1 MKAFIIGAGTM
12 GSGIAQAFAAAGY
25 VTTICDI
32 NRDLAVSGVK
42 RIEKSLLKLVEK
54 GRMEDAERLAIMGRL
69 RAAADFD
76 SAKDCEIAVEAA
88 AEIIN
93 VKKDIF
99 KKLEAACSPE
109 AILATNTSSLS
120 VTEIA
125 AAVNT
130 PQRVIGMHFFN
141 PVPVMKLVEVING
154 MQTSPEVTRKVFDIA
169 KSLNKE
175 PIEVAEGP
183 GFVVNRLLVPMINE
197 ACEILAEGIASAE
210 DIDKAMM
217 LGANHPM
224 GPLALS
230 DLIGNDITLAIM
242 ETLYSETGDSKYRPS
257 TLLKKYVRAGKLGK
271 KTKRGFFEY
280 S

>member
-12 GSGIAQAFAAAGY
+12 GTGIAQAFAAAGY
-25 VTTICDI
+25 VTTICDVSQE
-32 NRDLAVSGVK
+32 LAVSGVK
-42 RIEKSLLKLVEK
+42 RIEKGLIKLVEK
-54 GRMEDAERLAIMGRL
+54 GKMGDGERLEIMDRL
-69 RAAADFD
+69 SATACFD
-76 SAKDCEIAVEAA
+76 NIKDCDIAVEAA
-88 AEIIN
+88 AEVIG
-93 VKKDIF
+93 VKKEIF
-99 KKLEAACSPE
+99 KKLEAACSPDT
-109 AILATNTSSLS
+109 ILATNTSSLS
-120 VTEIA
+120 ITEIA
-125 AAVNT
+125 AAVNI

-141 PVPVMKLVEVING
+141 PVPIMKLVEVING
-154 MQTSPEVTRKVFDIA
+154 METSPEVTRKVIAIA
-169 KSLNKE
+169 KCLGKE

-197 ACEILAEGIASAE
+197 ACEILSEGIASAE

-242 ETLYSETGDSKYRPS
+242 ETLYKETGDSKYHPS

-271 KTKRGFFEY
+271 KTKKGFFKY
-280 S
+280 N